1 MGAADRLLTMRVRV
15 EAMKGSC
22 ISATGSTLTVL
33 AGRVRAVTLVRWVPS
48 ISRQRFLRRLFVL
61 TGIAAGVVI
70 RVWILRSP
78 LLGGY
83 LDSDEAVPGL
93 MARHFLHGELST
105 FYWGQA
111 YGGTSE
117 VGLIAAL
124 FGIAGS
130 GPPTLRP
137 VPVAPCARPALS
149 ARGIGARTTGGPGAP
164 CA

>member
-130 GPPTLRP
+130 GTLTPRL
-137 VPVAPCARPALS
+137 VPMSLYALS
-149 ARGIGARTTGGPGAP
+149 ALLFWRIGRRAI
-164 CA
+164 